1 MAKRIED
8 RNPRTVLDIGC
19 GPGNSTA
26 VLKAVFPGARILGI
40 DTSQDMIDKAKRAY
54 PDIDFDLG
62 DAREIADEYDLLFSN
77 ACLQWI
83 PDHKDF
89 IPYLMSKL
97 NDGGMLAAQIPMNG
111 EEPLFRIIRE
121 VVSEFKL
128 NSISRQWTLEP
139 EEYYEILSGCSS
151 SVQTWETIYYHDLPN
166 HEALLEWVKGTH
178 IRPYLALLSEEDSLK
193 FENEILEKVR
203 KTYRVMGDGKVIL
216 RFRRF
221 FFTAEK

>member
-8 RNPRTVLDIGC
+8 RNPQTVLDIGC

-26 VLKAVFPGARILGI
+26 VLKSVFPDAQILGI
-40 DTSQDMIDKAKRAY
+40 DTSPDMINKANMTY
-54 PDIDFDLG
+54 PDIEFRLG
-62 DAREIADEYDLLFSN
+62 DARNIYDKYDLIFSN

-83 PDHKDF
+83 PNHKDL

-97 NDGGMLAAQIPMNG
+97 NDGGMLAVQIPMNG

-128 NSISRQWTLEP
+128 NSISKQWTLEP

-151 SVQTWETIYYHDLPN
+151 SFQTWETIYYHDLPN
-166 HEALLEWVKGTH
+166 HESMLEWVKGTH
-178 IRPYLALLSEEDSLK
+178 IRPYLALLSEEDGLE
-193 FENEILEKVR
+193 FENEILDRVK
-203 KTYRVMGDGKVIL
+203 KTYPVMGDGKVIL

-221 FFTAEK
+221 FFTAR